1 MKLAILFLAI
11 AVFVD
16 GASCNSSGSNVN
28 GRAKSQELTLA
39 VGTWGGQHIHAEVT
53 ERGADIEFD
62 CAQGSIAQKIT
73 LDGSGHFDVGGK
85 FSTQHPGPTRD
96 DESSSRT
103 VQYRGT
109 VKEDEMDLAIFDPK
123 TKEDLG
129 SFKLKLGNVGRLMKC
144 R

>member
-11 AVFVD
+11 AMLAD
-16 GASCNSSGSNVN
+16 GASCNSSGSSVN
-28 GRAKSQELTLA
+28 GRTKSQEPALA

-62 CAQGSIAQKIT
+62 CAHGNIAQKIMI
-73 LDGSGHFDVGGK
+73 DGSGRFEVGGK
-85 FSTQHPGPTRD
+85 FSAEHPGPTRD

-103 VQYRGT
+103 VQYRGS
-109 VKEDEMDLAIFDPK
+109 VKDNEMDLTIFDPK

-129 SFKLKLGNVGRLMKC
+129 SFRLKLGNEGRLMKC